1 MIMNYEIN
9 NYEDIRDS
17 LRVRVMDMKTNAEK
31 LQDLIYEPMGC
42 GMALVAYMELPDGF
56 PEDGIAN
63 VPKTFAQIEGASK
76 RLIMHDAMVGSMGA
90 EQPKLCPI
98 HDMLFGSGADNLFP
112 ENGPVEIDSSMPLV
126 LTTDSGRLGASVL
139 YYPGV
144 TKHLGDLV
152 GGDYFVLPSSIHEVL
167 ILPDR
172 GQTDP
177 KELARMVKEIN
188 ETQVLPEERLGNRVL
203 HYRADLQ
210 KLQVAADMD
219 RDNDRGKER
228 G

>member
-1 MIMNYEIN
+1 MTNYEVK
-9 NYEDIRDS
+9 NYDDIRDS
-17 LRVRVMDMKTNAEK
+17 LRVRLMDMKSNADK

-42 GMALVAYMELPDGF
+42 GYALVAYMELP
-56 PEDGIAN
+56 ESIAAEGIAN
-63 VPKTFAQIEGASK
+63 IPKSFAQIEGASK
-76 RLIMHDAMVGSMGA
+76 RLIMHDAMVGSMTA

-98 HDMLFGSGADNLFP
+98 HDMLFGSAENLFP
-112 ENGPVEIDSSMPLV
+112 EDGPVEIDAGMPLV
-126 LTTDSGRLGASVL
+126 LTSDSGRLGASVL

-144 TKHLGDLV
+144 AKHLGDIV

-172 GQTDP
+172 GHADP
-177 KELARMVKEIN
+177 KELAMMVQQIN
-188 ETQVLPEERLGNRVL
+188 EAEVSPEERLGNKVL
-203 HYRADLQ
+203 HFRSDMQ

-219 RDNDRGKER
+219 READRGKER

>member
-1 MIMNYEIN
+1 MTNYEVK
-9 NYEDIRDS
+9 NYDEIRDS
-17 LRVRVMDMKTNAEK
+17 LRVRLMDMKSNADK

-42 GMALVAYMELPDGF
+42 GYALVAYMELP
-56 PEDGIAN
+56 ESIATEGIAN
-63 VPKTFAQIEGASK
+63 IPKSFAQIEGASK
-76 RLIMHDAMVGSMGA
+76 RLIMHDAMVGSMTA

-98 HDMLFGSGADNLFP
+98 HDMLFGSAENLFP
-112 ENGPVEIDSSMPLV
+112 EDGPVEIDAGMPLV
-126 LTTDSGRLGASVL
+126 LTSDSGRLGASVL

-144 TKHLGDLV
+144 AKHLGDIV

-172 GQTDP
+172 GHADP
-177 KELARMVKEIN
+177 KELAMMVQQIN
-188 ETQVLPEERLGNRVL
+188 EAEVSPEERLGNKVL
-203 HYRADLQ
+203 HFRSDLQ

-219 RDNDRGKER
+219 READRGKER

>member
-1 MIMNYEIN
+1 MTNYEVK
-9 NYEDIRDS
+9 NYDDIRDS
-17 LRVRVMDMKTNAEK
+17 LRVRLMDMKSNADK

-42 GMALVAYMELPDGF
+42 GYALVAYMELP
-56 PEDGIAN
+56 ESIAAEGIAN
-63 VPKTFAQIEGASK
+63 IPKSFAQIEGASK
-76 RLIMHDAMVGSMGA
+76 RLIMHDAMVGSMAA

-98 HDMLFGSGADNLFP
+98 HDMLFGSAENLFP
-112 ENGPVEIDSSMPLV
+112 EDGPVEIDAGMPLV
-126 LTTDSGRLGASVL
+126 LTSDSGRLGASVL

-144 TKHLGDLV
+144 AKHLGDIV

-172 GQTDP
+172 GHADP
-177 KELARMVKEIN
+177 KELAMMVQQIN
-188 ETQVLPEERLGNRVL
+188 EAEVSPEERLGNKVL
-203 HYRADLQ
+203 HFRSDMQ

-219 RDNDRGKER
+219 READRGKER